1 MPLHTPAM
9 DKPSHPI
16 ADGRPELA
24 RFGAQVRLG
33 FMLMLALCAALLV
46 HTS

>member
-1 MPLHTPAM
+1 MNTPITRGIDNA
-9 DKPSHPI
+9 
-16 ADGRPELA
+16 AELA

-33 FMLMLALCAALLV
+33 FMLMLTLCAVLLV

>member
-1 MPLHTPAM
+1 MNPSSTPVAA
-9 DKPSHPI
+9 P
-16 ADGRPELA
+16 AEALR

-33 FMLMLALCAALLV
+33 FMLMLTLCAVLLV